1 MENFQ
6 FRFINARRRIIQPML
21 DSSSTVLK
29 NNKKSK
35 QPRNAAQKEWV
46 NTIEGYNA
54 ACRAGDAATTLNSI
68 SANHQQQQQQPV
80 RLIMGGSAVGPP
92 TMLLNLATGGDT
104 ATSSQPM
111 LLNQPV
117 QFLQVNQAIGQAEY
131 LPLQATTPVVTSLS
145 PLTAVPNLLNVKK
158 EVE

>member
-1 MENFQ
+1 
-6 FRFINARRRIIQPML
+6 ML

-68 SANHQQQQQQPV
+68 SANHHHHQQQPV
-80 RLIMGGSAVGPP
+80 RLIMGGSAVAPS
-92 TMLLNLATGGDT
+92 TMLLNLAAGGDAT
-104 ATSSQPM
+104 TSSQPM

-117 QFLQVNQAIGQAEY
+117 QFLQVNQAIAQAEY
-131 LPLQATTPVVTSLS
+131 LPLQGTTPVVPSLA
-145 PLTAVPNLLNVKK
+145 PLASVPTALNVKK

>member
-1 MENFQ
+1 
-6 FRFINARRRIIQPML
+6 ML

-35 QPRNAAQKEWV
+35 QPRNAAQKDWV

-54 ACRAGDAATTLNSI
+54 ACRVGDATSALNSI
-68 SANHQQQQQQPV
+68 GTNQQQLQQPV
-80 RLIMGGSAVGPP
+80 RLMMGSAVQGPP
-92 TMLLNLATGGDT
+92 TMLLNLGGDT
-104 ATSSQPM
+104 ATHPM

-117 QFLQVNQAIGQAEY
+117 QFLQVNQAIAQAEY
-131 LPLQATTPVVTSLS
+131 LPMQVTNTPPVVTSVS
-145 PLTAVPNLLNVKK
+145 PLASIPHPLNLKK

>member
-1 MENFQ
+1 
-6 FRFINARRRIIQPML
+6 ML

-29 NNKKSK
+29 NNKKTK

-68 SANHQQQQQQPV
+68 SASHHQHQQQQPV
-80 RLIMGGSAVGPP
+80 RLIMGGSAVAPS

-117 QFLQVNQAIGQAEY
+117 QFLQVNQAIAQAEY
-131 LPLQATTPVVTSLS
+131 LPLQATTPVVTSLA
-145 PLTAVPNLLNVKK
+145 PLTSVSNTLNVKK